1 MTPSPNLPGL
11 LERSRSGD
19 SAARDQLLP
28 LVYDELR
35 ALAAL
40 QLAHERRGHTLQA
53 TALVHEAWIK
63 LSGMDVAQVHE
74 HGHFLALAATAM
86 RRVLVNHAEARNA
99 LKRGGDRGRVTL
111 FEAASVFEEEA
122 DDIIDLD
129 TALTRLAQA
138 EPEKA
143 RIVELRFFAG
153 LSNEETARALSLST
167 RSVERGWRFA
177 RAWLARELG
186 AQEA

>member
-1 MTPSPNLPGL
+1 MADARDLPNLL
-11 LERSRSGD
+11 DRSRDGD
-19 SAARDQLLP
+19 ASARDQLLP

-35 ALAAL
+35 ALAAA
-40 QLAHERRGHTLQA
+40 QLGRERRDHTLQA

-63 LSGMDVAQVHE
+63 LSGLDVTRIRE

-86 RRVLVNHAEARNA
+86 RRILVNHAEARNA
-99 LKRGGDRGRVTL
+99 RKRGGDGARVTL
-111 FEAASVFEEEA
+111 FEAASVFEEHA
-122 DDIIDLD
+122 DEILDLD
-129 TALTRLAQA
+129 AALTRLAAA

-153 LSNEETARALSLST
+153 LSNEETAQALSLST

-186 AQEA
+186 VREA

>member
-1 MTPSPNLPGL
+1 MADPADLQEL
-11 LERSRSGD
+11 LERSRGGD
-19 SAARDQLLP
+19 ARARAELLP

-35 ALAAL
+35 ALAAA
-40 QLAHERRGHTLQA
+40 QLGHERKNHTLQA

-63 LSGMDVAQVHE
+63 LSGLDAAMIRE
-74 HGHFLALAATAM
+74 HGHFLALAGTAM
-86 RRVLVNHAEARNA
+86 RRILVNHAAARNA
-99 LKRGGDRGRVTL
+99 QKRGGDRGRTTL
-111 FEAASVFEEEA
+111 FEAASVFDERA
-122 DDIIDLD
+122 DDILDLD
-129 TALTRLAQA
+129 EALTRLAAA

-153 LSNEETARALSLST
+153 LSSEETAEALSIST

-186 AQEA
+186 VKEA

>member
-1 MTPSPNLPGL
+1 MSEPHDFPKL
-11 LERSRSGD
+11 LERSRTGD
-19 SAARDQLLP
+19 ARAQHDLLP

-35 ALAAL
+35 ALAAA
-40 QLAHERRGHTLQA
+40 QLARERRDHTLQA

-63 LSGMDVAQVHE
+63 LSGLDVTQIRE
-74 HGHFLALAATAM
+74 HGHFLALAGTAM
-86 RRVLVNHAEARNA
+86 RRILVNHAEARNA
-99 LKRGGDRGRVTL
+99 RKRGGERGRVTL
-111 FEAASVFEEEA
+111 FEAASVFEEHA
-122 DDIIDLD
+122 DDILDLD
-129 TALTRLAQA
+129 AALTRLAAA

-153 LSNEETARALSLST
+153 LSNEETAQALSLST

-186 AQEA
+186 VKEA